1 MRNKELIRLEQIS
14 KEIKGAPVLK
24 NINLE
29 FKTGMIYGLHGING
43 SGKTMLLRM
52 IAGLIRPTEGK
63 VFLDGKLLHK
73 DLDFPQ
79 SMGVVIENPDFW
91 HNYTGLQ
98 VLRTLAAI
106 KKTASE
112 RDLHTALERVG
123 LSSED
128 GRTVRKYS
136 LGMKQRLGIAQAIME
151 RPDILLLD
159 EPTNALDKEG
169 IIQIQQILKEEAGR
183 GAVVILASHN
193 AADLQVCDVLIEM
206 EQGKVVSRRERRE
219 R

>member
-1 MRNKELIRLEQIS
+1 MKSKEFICLEQIT
-14 KEIKGAPVLK
+14 KEIKGIPVLK
-24 NINLE
+24 NINLK
-29 FKTGMIYGLHGING
+29 FKTGTIYGLHGING

-63 VFLDGKLLHK
+63 VLLDGKLLHK
-73 DLDFPQ
+73 EMDFPQ

-98 VLRTLAAI
+98 VLRTLSAI

-112 RDLHTALERVG
+112 QDMHTALVRVG
-123 LSSED
+123 LSPRD
-128 GRTVRKYS
+128 GRIVRKYS

-151 RPDILLLD
+151 KPDILLLD

-169 IIQIQQILKEEAGR
+169 VAQIQRILKEEAQR

-193 AADLQVCDVLIEM
+193 TADLQVCDVLIEM
-206 EQGKVVSRRERRE
+206 EQGTVVSRRERQE
-219 R
+219 G